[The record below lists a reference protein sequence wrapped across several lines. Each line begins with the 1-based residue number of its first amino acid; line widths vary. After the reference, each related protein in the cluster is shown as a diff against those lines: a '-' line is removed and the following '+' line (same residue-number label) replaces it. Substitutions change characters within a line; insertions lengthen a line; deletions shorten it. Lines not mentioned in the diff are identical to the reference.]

1 MAVVSYHGGLFLMLF
16 SSSPFHLIY
25 LLLGIGSPQSFPPPL
40 GALEEKRLFLLMKE
54 GDSAARA
61 KLIEHNLRLVAHIVR
76 KYYTSYQNPDELV
89 SIGSLGLI
97 KAIDSYEIE
106 NGARFA
112 TYAAKCVQNE
122 ILMFFRSQKKLSCE
136 VSIHETIDVDRDG
149 NPLTYIDVI
158 STDENISESLDL
170 KIHAERAY
178 RLIEEVLDEREKR
191 VIILRY
197 GLGNAPSLT
206 QRQVAKAEGI
216 SRSYVSRIEKR
227 ALQKMREHFGS
238 FIPSFDDD

>member
-1 MAVVSYHGGLFLMLF
+1 MSYSF
-16 SSSPFHLIY
+16 SSSAFHLVY
-25 LLLGIGSPQSFPPPL
+25 LLLGIGNPQSFPPPL
-40 GALEEKRLFLLMKE
+40 PIAEERRLFTEMQ
-54 GDSAARA
+54 GGNTAARG
-61 KLIEHNLRLVAHIVR
+61 KLIEHNLRLVAHVVR
-76 KYYTSYQNPDELV
+76 KYYTSYHNPDELV

-97 KAIDSYEIE
+97 KAIDSFNPE

-136 VSIHETIDVDRDG
+136 VSINETLDVDRDG

-158 STDENISESLDL
+158 SAEDNINKNLDL

-178 RLIEEVLDEREKR
+178 RLIDEVLDERERR
-191 VIILRY
+191 VIVLRY
-197 GLGNAPSLT
+197 GLGKIPAMT
-206 QRQVAKAEGI
+206 QREVADAMQI

-227 ALQKMREHFGS
+227 ALEKMRERFGI
-238 FIPSFDDD
+238 FIPSFDDN

>member
-1 MAVVSYHGGLFLMLF
+1 MGILTAIL
-16 SSSPFHLIY
+16 HLAFMI
-25 LLLGIGSPQSFPPPL
+25 LGVEQAQKFPP
-40 GALEEKRLFLLMKE
+40 ALSKEEESKYFELCRQGDMK
-54 GDSAARA
+54 ARD
-61 KLIEHNLRLVAHIVR
+61 KLIEHNLRLVAHVVR

-97 KAIDSYEIE
+97 KAIDSFKIE

-158 STDENISESLDL
+158 SAEDNITKNLDL
-170 KIHAERAY
+170 KIHSERVY
-178 RLIEEVLDEREKR
+178 RLIDEVLDEREKR
-191 VIILRY
+191 IIILRY
-197 GLGNAPSLT
+197 GLGKAPALT
-206 QRQVAKAEGI
+206 QRDVATALSI

-227 ALQKMREHFGS
+227 ALQKMKERFGS
-238 FIPSFDDD
+238 FIPSFEDP

>member
-1 MAVVSYHGGLFLMLF
+1 MSFAFHGA
-16 SSSPFHLIY
+16 FHLLY
-25 LLLGIGSPQSFPPPL
+25 LLLGISSPQSFPPPL
-40 GALEEKRLFLLMKE
+40 PAEEERRLFLCMKN
-54 GDSAARA
+54 GDQEARHR
-61 KLIEHNLRLVAHIVR
+61 LIEHNLRLVAHIVR
-76 KYYTSYQNPDELV
+76 KYYTSYPTPDELV

-97 KAIDSYEIE
+97 KAIDSFKPE

-136 VSIHETIDVDRDG
+136 VSINETIDVDRDG

-158 STDENISESLDL
+158 SSDENITEDLDL
-170 KIHAERAY
+170 RIHTERAF
-178 RLIEEVLDEREKR
+178 RLIDEVLDERERR

-197 GLGNAPSLT
+197 GLGKAPSMT
-206 QRQVAKAEGI
+206 QREVATSMRI

-227 ALQKMREHFGS
+227 ALEKLRTHFGQ
-238 FIPSFDDD
+238 FIPSFEGL

>member
-1 MAVVSYHGGLFLMLF
+1 MPFAF
-16 SSSPFHLIY
+16 SSAFHLIY
-25 LLLGIGSPQSFPPPL
+25 LLLGIGNPQSFPPPL
-40 GALEEKRLFLLMKE
+40 PAMEERRLFETMRT
-54 GDSAARA
+54 GDAAARRR
-61 KLIEHNLRLVAHIVR
+61 LIEHNLRLVAHVVR
-76 KYYTSYQNPDELV
+76 KYYTSYPNPDELV

-97 KAIDSYEIE
+97 KAIDSFRIE

-136 VSIHETIDVDRDG
+136 VSINETIDVDRDG

-158 STDENISESLDL
+158 SSDENITEALDL
-170 KIHAERAY
+170 RIHTERAY
-178 RLIEEVLDEREKR
+178 RLIEEVLDERERR

-197 GLGNAPSLT
+197 GLGKAPAMT
-206 QRQVAKAEGI
+206 QREVADSMRI

-227 ALQKMREHFGS
+227 ALEKMREHFGS
-238 FIPSFDDD
+238 FIPSFDDV